1 MIRQKSSMRRDD
13 EIRLRH
19 MLDAACEALSFVQG
33 RTRDDLDMD
42 RQLVLA
48 LIKDIEFVGE
58 AAAQVTEPARRD
70 MPRVPWEKIVGMRNR
85 LVHAYFDINLDIV
98 WNTAQEDL
106 PELIA
111 LLENDIPPRPERL
124 TEAES

>member
-1 MIRQKSSMRRDD
+1 MRRDD